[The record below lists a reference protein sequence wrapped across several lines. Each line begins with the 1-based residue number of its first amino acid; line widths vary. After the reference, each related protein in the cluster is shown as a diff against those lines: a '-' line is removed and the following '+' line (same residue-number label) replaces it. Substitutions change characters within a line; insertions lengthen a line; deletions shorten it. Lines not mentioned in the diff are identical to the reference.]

1 MDCPKVFFSFAERE
15 SIGLNIGMF
24 LRLLLLSVSLLSY
37 GSLLA
42 EDWSFTQDIR
52 PLLSDACF
60 HCHGPDGQAREA
72 KLRLDD
78 RSAAF
83 KAGVLTNG
91 EMIERLLSDDPD
103 ERMPPPSS
111 KRILRPEDRAK
122 LVQWLKAGAD
132 WPEDDRHWA
141 FVPPEKPLA
150 PQVKNKKWAKG
161 KIDRFIL
168 ARLEKEGLKPSPEA
182 DKHTLLRRV
191 TFDLTGLPPS
201 PEEIDA
207 FVADESENAYEKVVD
222 RLLSSPHYG
231 EQVAS
236 YWLDAARYADTDGYQ
251 NDRIRYM
258 WVWRDWVIRAFN
270 DNMPFDRFIL
280 EQMAGDLLPDRNFM
294 TQVASGY
301 NRNHR
306 INSEGGSI
314 PDEWI
319 VEYVADR
326 VETLGTTFLG
336 LTMNCARCHDH
347 KYDAVSQKDFYSLFA
362 FFNGIDEAGLGP
374 NNGNSPPFVPVPKSW
389 PDLKPGENKF
399 VVPEKMKIKVVQ
411 TSVPRP
417 QPGGA
422 NTVMVM
428 HELPKPRPTYLLERG
443 QYERPDKSQP
453 LQPAVPEIIGGW
465 KKQWPKNRIGLANWL
480 TDPEHPLTARVTVNR
495 LWQRLFGLGLVKTS
509 ENFGVQGE
517 HPSHPELLDWL
528 AKEFIGGGWDLKA
541 TYKMLVTSAA
551 YRQSSVNRSD
561 SDPDNRLLSR
571 GPRRRLPAYAIRDSA
586 LVSAGLLVPEIGGPS
601 VRPYMPPR
609 IWRSISNNTYK
620 QDKGDKLYRRSL
632 YTYWRRTIPPPT
644 MLTFNAAERE
654 VCIVRKDQTIT
665 PLQALTLMN
674 NVTFVESARHLAERI
689 LKQSDLAN
697 EEERI
702 TYAFKAI
709 LSRPPSSRELALL
722 QEDFLHHE
730 EIFSQNPQAVGQLL
744 KVGEK
749 PNDPKL
755 PSATLAAYAMVASTI
770 FNLDEAISLN

>member
-1 MDCPKVFFSFAERE
+1 
-15 SIGLNIGMF
+15 MF

-722 QEDFLHHE
+722 QEDFLHHK
-730 EIFSQNPQAVGQLL
+730 EIFSKNSQAVGQLL

>member
-1 MDCPKVFFSFAERE
+1 M
-15 SIGLNIGMF
+15 
-24 LRLLLLSVSLLSY
+24 
-37 GSLLA
+37 
-42 EDWSFTQDIR
+42 
-52 PLLSDACF
+52 
-60 HCHGPDGQAREA
+60 
-72 KLRLDD
+72 
-78 RSAAF
+78 
-83 KAGVLTNG
+83 G
-91 EMIERLLSDDPD
+91 E
-103 ERMPPPSS
+103 
-111 KRILRPEDRAK
+111 
-122 LVQWLKAGAD
+122 GA
-132 WPEDDRHWA
+132 
-141 FVPPEKPLA
+141 L
-150 PQVKNKKWAKG
+150 
-161 KIDRFIL
+161 DRFIL
-168 ARLEKEGLKPSPEA
+168 ARLEKEGLQPSPEA

-222 RLLSSPHYG
+222 RLLASPHYG

-258 WVWRDWVIRAFN
+258 WVWRDWVIRALN

-443 QYERPDKSQP
+443 QYERPDKSQE
-453 LQPAVPEIIGGW
+453 LQPGVPEVIGGW
-465 KKQWPKNRIGLANWL
+465 KKVAEKPDWVSQLAHRSCPPAYRTGNRQPALAKI
-480 TDPEHPLTARVTVNR
+480 VR
-495 LWQRLFGLGLVKTS
+495 LGLGQDVGKLRSSGGAPEPSRTTRLVGQRIHRRRVGS
-509 ENFGVQGE
+509 QGN
-517 HPSHPELLDWL
+517 LQD
-528 AKEFIGGGWDLKA
+528 ARDLGR
-541 TYKMLVTSAA
+541 L
-551 YRQSSVNRSD
+551 SSIFRKS
-561 SDPDNRLLSR
+561 LGF
-571 GPRRRLPAYAIRDSA
+571 GPRQPAFVQRTEASSSGLCDQGFRLGFRRF
-586 LVSAGLLVPEIGGPS
+586 AGP
-601 VRPYMPPR
+601 
-609 IWRSISNNTYK
+609 
-620 QDKGDKLYRRSL
+620 
-632 YTYWRRTIPPPT
+632 
-644 MLTFNAAERE
+644 
-654 VCIVRKDQTIT
+654 
-665 PLQALTLMN
+665 
-674 NVTFVESARHLAERI
+674 
-689 LKQSDLAN
+689 
-697 EEERI
+697 
-702 TYAFKAI
+702 
-709 LSRPPSSRELALL
+709 
-722 QEDFLHHE
+722 
-730 EIFSQNPQAVGQLL
+730 
-744 KVGEK
+744 
-749 PNDPKL
+749 
-755 PSATLAAYAMVASTI
+755 
-770 FNLDEAISLN
+770 